1 VNRHGS
7 ATVVAPSGIREGM
20 PEHHPEDR
28 FPSGWSNFCA
38 IPAMQACGAEGAR
51 EPPLGFAD
59 ALLACR
65 AG

>member
-1 VNRHGS
+1 
-7 ATVVAPSGIREGM
+7 M